1 MNCENANTLTMI
13 TLLIIIFIG
22 FFIIIWVKDGLITAF
37 KVLGAIVI
45 IPTGVFSVYLGIMYF
60 YEWLLC

>member
-37 KVLGAIVI
+37 KVQGAIVI
-45 IPTGVFSVYLGIMYF
+45 IITGVFSVYLGIMYF